1 MSTKRPKSISVREL
15 SKTVDAAV
23 KAVADKHNLKFEP
36 GLVVDWTIL
45 GRILRELE
53 GVNVGTV
60 NQAAAELTKSI
71 GGAHADLAHGPG
83 GGLEPAVFGRG
94 GILICGFIAANAI
107 EFRE

>member
-1 MSTKRPKSISVREL
+1 MPTQRPKSISVREL

-36 GLVVDWTIL
+36 GLVVDWTIM

-60 NQAAAELTKSI
+60 NQAAAEMTKAI

-83 GGLEPAVFGRG
+83 ADPAVFGRR
-94 GILICGFIAANAI
+94 GILICGFIPVNPV

>member
-1 MSTKRPKSISVREL
+1 MSTQRPKSISVREL
-15 SKTVDAAV
+15 S

-36 GLVVDWTIL
+36 GLVLDWTIL

-71 GGAHADLAHGPG
+71 GGAHADLAHGTG
-83 GGLEPAVFGRG
+83 GGLEPAVFVRG
-94 GILICGFIAANAI
+94 GILICGFIAANRV